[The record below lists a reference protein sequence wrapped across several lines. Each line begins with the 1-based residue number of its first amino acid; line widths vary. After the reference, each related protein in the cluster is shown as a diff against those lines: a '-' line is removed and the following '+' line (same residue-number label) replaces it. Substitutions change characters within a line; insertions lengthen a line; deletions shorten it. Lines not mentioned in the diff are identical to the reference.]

1 MIIRMESIGKIY
13 DTGKVQV
20 EALKDVSLCIDR
32 GEFVAI
38 MGPSGSGKSTLMNI
52 LGCWTELR
60 ADIMN

>member
-32 GEFVAI
+32 ENSS
-38 MGPSGSGKSTLMNI
+38 PSWDLQARENRPHEHTGVPGQSYERI
-52 LGCWTELR
+52 L
-60 ADIMN
+60 